1 MSAGGG
7 GWGVSIETFPD
18 PCSAALGHLFPK
30 FVFNHRIS
38 TMMVVTG
45 NFRNAVDRDGLH
57 GGLFDPK
64 LLCAGD
70 KTR

>member
-1 MSAGGG
+1 MFCYP
-7 GWGVSIETFPD
+7 WVFI
-18 PCSAALGHLFPK
+18 LK
-30 FVFNHRIS
+30 FVFNHTIS

-45 NFRNAVDRDGLH
+45 NFRNAADRDGLH
-57 GGLFDPK
+57 WDLFDPM